1 MKRTAT
7 MVLMGALALGPAPL
21 TGVGE
26 AWAQDDVASQVEE
39 LSGKGAT
46 AYKAGDYDE
55 AIGYF
60 EQAYE
65 LEPVANLLYNIARCH
80 EKNNNPDKALEYYE
94 KFILAPDIEDKA
106 RESALKKSAQMRDL
120 IDARDDLERDKERQ
134 ERERLAKLE
143 REKNG
148 GGGGDVTDPGG
159 ATQPDG
165 GPGVG
170 AWAALG
176 AGGLLIAG
184 GAVTGFMAMGQQTA
198 FEEATTL
205 EDKQAARDAGQTMAL
220 VADGLYVAGAVA
232 VGVGAFLVLTSG
244 GGEEDAAASSEAD
257 DGSARVAPWVG
268 PGSGGVDVFWRF

>member
-7 MVLMGALALGPAPL
+7 MVLMGALALGPAPI

-46 AYKAGDYDE
+46 AYKAGDYDA

-80 EKNNNPDKALEYYE
+80 EKNGAPDKALTYYE
-94 KFILAPDIEDKA
+94 KFILAPEIDEGA

-143 REKNG
+143 REKNQG
-148 GGGGDVTDPGG
+148 GEKVEDPGG
-159 ATQPDG
+159 GTQDEG

-205 EDKQAARDAGQTMAL
+205 EDKQAARDSGQTMAL

-244 GGEEDAAASSEAD
+244 GGESDAADAD
-257 DGSARVAPWVG
+257 ASARVTPWVA